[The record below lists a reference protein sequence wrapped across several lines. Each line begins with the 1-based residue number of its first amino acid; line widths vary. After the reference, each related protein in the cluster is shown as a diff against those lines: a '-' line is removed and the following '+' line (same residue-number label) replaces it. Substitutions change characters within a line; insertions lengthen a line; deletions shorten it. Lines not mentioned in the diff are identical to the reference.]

1 MKKNKLLTIMLAI
14 IAVIALIGVI
24 AYVLLTKLN
33 GEPEEVKESKE
44 PPIEEVLLAS
54 VDIPEI
60 KTNLAD
66 GHYAILQLKIRTD
79 SEEAASELTQRI
91 FQVNNLAIQE
101 LSETTVEDL
110 QGKQGKILFE
120 KAIKAKMNEVMQE
133 GEIQQVYITSF
144 IVQ

>member
-14 IAVIALIGVI
+14 VAVIALIGVV
-24 AYVLLTKLN
+24 AYVLLTQLN
-33 GEPEEVKESKE
+33 GEAKE
-44 PPIEEVLLAS
+44 PKEQTIEEVLLAS

-60 KTNLAD
+60 RTNLAD
-66 GHYAILQLKIRTD
+66 GHYAILQMKITTD
-79 SEEAASELTQRI
+79 SEDTGKELTQRI

-101 LSETTVEDL
+101 LSEMTEEDL
-110 QGKQGKILFE
+110 EGKQGKILFE
-120 KAIKAKMNEVMQE
+120 KAIKAKMNELMQE

>member
-24 AYVLLTKLN
+24 AYVLLTQLN
-33 GEPEEVKESKE
+33 GEAKESKE
-44 PPIEEVLLAS
+44 PTIEEVLLTA

-60 KTNLAD
+60 RTNLAD
-66 GHYAILQLKIRTD
+66 GHYAILQMKITTD
-79 SEEAASELTQRI
+79 SKDAAKELTQRI

-101 LSETTVEDL
+101 LSEMTEEDL
-110 QGKQGKILFE
+110 EGKQGKILFE
-120 KAIKAKMNEVMQE
+120 KAIKAKMNELMQE